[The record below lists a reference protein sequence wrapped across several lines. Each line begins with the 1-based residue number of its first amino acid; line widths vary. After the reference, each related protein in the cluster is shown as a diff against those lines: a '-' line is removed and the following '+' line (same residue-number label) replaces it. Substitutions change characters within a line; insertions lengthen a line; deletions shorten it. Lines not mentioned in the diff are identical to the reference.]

1 MNIIP
6 VFLLVIA
13 LLAAAGCTSTQTNG
27 GNQVTGTPAPQ
38 DGQQGG
44 QSGVTGAGNLVTSPT
59 DAIPG
64 YNMVTVDVGEKDYL
78 GTIPVIFQG
87 GMGQIHVSKI
97 SATIYRSDGTQETA
111 QIGIK
116 KGDEVDFMGTKEPTA
131 LLCMYIWIMARP
143 TRQMMFLFPTGP
155 AANSLGE

>member
-1 MNIIP
+1 MKLMNIIP

-116 KGDEVDFMGTKEPTA
+116 KGDEVDFMGTKQTDRVVVYVYMDNGETYKTNDVLVP
-131 LLCMYIWIMARP
+131 YR
-143 TRQMMFLFPTGP
+143 TRR
-155 AANSLGE
+155 